1 MNGGGLRSRKDQKP
15 YDGVM
20 QTRDGGPEDRV
31 VPSLALVE
39 SHREQI
45 LELASAL
52 GVSNIRIFGSVA
64 RGDATADSDIDL
76 LVDFDRGH
84 RGLDLFRFERQVEEL
99 LRHPVEVGTEVDD
112 LIREKVESQAV
123 PL

>member
-1 MNGGGLRSRKDQKP
+1 MTEAGLPPRKEQEP
-15 YDGVM
+15 YDVVM
-20 QTRDGGPEDRV
+20 QTRDGGPEA
-31 VPSLALVE
+31 VPSLALVK

-64 RGDATADSDIDL
+64 RGDATAESDIDL

-84 RGLDLFRFERQVEEL
+84 RGIDLFRFEREVEEL
-99 LRHPVEVGTEVDD
+99 LRYPVEVGTELNE
-112 LIREKVESQAV
+112 LIRDKVASQAV